1 VPLSVPYPRSILD
14 ISTLLGELPPPDLR
28 VMLPIERIYFA
39 AIRSYKFHREILSRM
54 KGFSSTSSKVI
65 EWGQPRKYVML
76 LMFERPTIR
85 SETLKRDAEPA
96 VLELDFNEHV
106 LEGIEVFPDV
116 FLKLSWRCT
125 RRFLRR

>member
-1 VPLSVPYPRSILD
+1 
-14 ISTLLGELPPPDLR
+14 
-28 VMLPIERIYFA
+28 MLPIERIYFA

-54 KGFSSTSSKVI
+54 KGFSPTSSKVI

-96 VLELDFNEHV
+96 ALELDFNEYV

-116 FLKLSWRCT
+116 FLKLSWMYQAFS
-125 RRFLRR
+125 RR